1 MSDDFRIP
9 LPGGGGGITLQSAE
23 EVDRWQV
30 LEAAYKDQ
38 YDLRKI
44 NDLTNLGTLLVQH
57 VNLYRAQQALSGRVP
72 EIDEDELAT
81 GRYVSKVLKPMEI
94 KAYQEQINTVSKEI
108 REIEKTMG
116 IDKKSR
122 DAAGDES
129 LRSYLLSMKARAHRY
144 GLHVSKRVTAYEE
157 FVMELRW
164 RLRLNENGDAEDKQ
178 YEGVDDAGLIQWAR
192 QHLAVLEEADRKF
205 AGEEGAL
212 VLGAAPVP

>member
-1 MSDDFRIP
+1 MPADYRVD

-30 LEAAYKDQ
+30 LEAAYREQ

-57 VNLYRAQQALSGRVP
+57 VNLYRSQQALSGRVP
-72 EIDEDELAT
+72 EIDSNDLPT
-81 GRYVSKVLKPMEI
+81 GRYVAKVLKPAEI
-94 KAYQEQINTVSKEI
+94 KSWQEQITTVSKEI

-129 LRSYLLSMKARAHRY
+129 LKSWLIAMKGRAHRY
-144 GLHVSKRVTAYEE
+144 GLHVSGRVKAYEE
-157 FVMELRW
+157 FTMELRW
-164 RLRLNENGDAEDKQ
+164 RLRLNEVGDAEDKH
-178 YEGVDDAGLIQWAR
+178 YEDVDDAGVVKWAR
-192 QHLAVLEEADRKF
+192 EQLAVLEEADKKF
-205 AGEEGAL
+205 ATDEGAL
-212 VLGAAPVP
+212 VLGNG